1 MLITSKTYVLQKY
14 NENDFFYLKSDGS
27 LRNGFEIVSHP
38 LSYKYLMSIKPLLK
52 KMFAWLISNGATSH
66 SNSTCGLHFH
76 ISRKA
81 FKTDKQLDNFIY
93 LNEKYA
99 DKLNKFSRRKGD
111 FHWSAFRLN
120 KDDKKLATEKKTKNL
135 IIEKIKKG
143 NASRYTAINLTN
155 KNTIEIRYNKGTLRL
170 ETFIASAQLIYNIY
184 QLAIVRNKTIETLDF
199 KDLINKGKHRELI
212 AYWTRLNTRTKTDQN
227 DRADNQNKNREME

>member
-1 MLITSKTYVLQKY
+1 MSKLGQITTTSFIDWNDFISLITRLEKDKEYKFCLLVSIGVFTGLRI
-14 NENDFFYLKSDGS
+14 SD
-27 LRNGFEIVSHP
+27 L
-38 LSYKYLMSIKPLLK
+38 LTLKYLDILGDNV
-52 KMFAWLISNGATSH
+52 FLI
-66 SNSTCGLHFH
+66 
-76 ISRKA
+76 
-81 FKTDKQLDNFIY
+81 
-93 LNEKYA
+93 
-99 DKLNKFSRRKGD
+99 
-111 FHWSAFRLN
+111 
-120 KDDKKLATEKKTKNL
+120 TEKKTKNL